1 MCIKAFRNP
10 AGYRSN
16 RPEAPSAPRGRS
28 WTFPPSTPP
37 RWASRRGYF
46 SLVTFGAPAEKH
58 RKFPTFGHGNAATT
72 QVLQLEIENDP
83 E

>member
-1 MCIKAFRNP
+1 MCIKAFRDP
-10 AGYRSN
+10 TGYRSN

-46 SLVTFGAPAEKH
+46 SSVALGASAEKH
-58 RKFPTFGHGNAATT
+58 PKFPTFVHGIDATT
-72 QVLQLEIENDP
+72 QVLQLEIENDA